1 MAIKQSLFLLGVATT
16 LLGAS
21 GQCTSVSL
29 GVYNYSDPTFSSWAY
44 NGSSCGTGQRQSP
57 VDLPQSSTLAGGK
70 SSAAAATYGT
80 VTGLT
85 SSNNGNGPKIA
96 PTASGASLGSIQIT
110 FAPNVG
116 PVTYQAIQYHTH
128 VKSEHTLAGQ
138 LYDAELHIVHSL
150 DTTVT
155 PPAGANPSTLAVV
168 GVWLTASASAANN
181 TCLNKV
187 LNQIQAPGC
196 SAPLDSIDMS
206 CFAPQLTGGFWSY
219 NGSLTS
225 PPCSEVVT
233 WFMTAT
239 PMVISSAQLQ
249 VLKASTTNGVNNRP
263 TQPLNGRTVYWTP
276 AVAQSKQ
283 ASGGFHASPAALGVV
298 LAMLLSPLAWK

>member
-1 MAIKQSLFLLGVATT
+1 MELHWKQLPLRAAPVSCASLT
-16 LLGAS
+16 AS
-21 GQCTSVSL
+21 KL
-29 GVYNYSDPTFSSWAY
+29 
-44 NGSSCGTGQRQSP
+44 
-57 VDLPQSSTLAGGK
+57 
-70 SSAAAATYGT
+70 SAATATYAT

-110 FAPNVG
+110 FAGNPG
-116 PVTYQAIQYHTH
+116 PITYQAIQFHTH

-138 LYDAELHIVHSL
+138 LYDAELHIVHQVDSTQTL
-150 DTTVT
+150 
-155 PPAGANPSTLAVV
+155 PAGATPSTLAVV
-168 GVWLTASASAANN
+168 GVWLQSSPSAANI

-187 LNQIQAPGC
+187 LNQQQIPGC
-196 SAPLDSIDMS
+196 SAPMDSIDMS

-239 PMVISSAQLQ
+239 PMVISSAQLA
-249 VLKASTTNGVNNRP
+249 VLQAGTTNGINNRP
-263 TQPLNGRTVYWTP
+263 PQPLNGRTVYWTAP
-276 AVAQSKQ
+276 VAAAKQ
-283 ASGGFHASPAALGVV
+283 ASGASHAMPSALAAG
-298 LAMLLSPLAWK
+298 LATMLAAVALK